1 MTGLTKSCSLDGRAF
16 DIACGQI
23 DVGNADTALLAGMLN
38 LGCQLPDA
46 FKVASHTAQSI
57 IAASPDG
64 RDLALL
70 ESLETVRALAR

>member
-1 MTGLTKSCSLDGRAF
+1 MPATWA
-16 DIACGQI
+16 
-23 DVGNADTALLAGMLN
+23 ALLAGMLN
-38 LGCQLPDA
+38 LGCQLPAA